1 MKNLKNIKFFIV
13 ILISLSIV
21 IFSVISAM
29 QYERNV
35 DYIKMRKN
43 LKIMENI
50 LNTILTEYDKEI
62 LPIRSTKTSGI
73 FVDGYGVVFI
83 TSPSLDAFPI
93 ATITKSLILG
103 ELTKQYQQYKREEPE
118 KERDKKREEV
128 LEELNNSI
136 IGFLTDYAGAIK
148 GLESDDRIT
157 VVCKIPSGYKEA
169 LEKSFGIED
178 SNIIVTVEKRWL
190 NDYKKDLLNFAE
202 LKDRIKNTSKPQYSL
217 KEMYK
222 RIDILES
229 IIQSEVENRYNRISR
244 NQIEG
249 IYINGLGTIF
259 SLNFDRPNLFS
270 NTGIVV
276 KEKYDDAVR
285 TYMEIEY
292 DKLREQIEES
302 KEQIE
307 KEMKQLEKSKEG
319 IEKAKEELDEAKEKI
334 KSEVKIFGTFPEAQS
349 FPTPKT
355 SGIPGAISI
364 IEKEKEEEKSVE
376 EKVKELTDLIA
387 EIFADFGSTLTEMK
401 ENERVEILITSSS
414 LATKE
419 RKAGNVQFTI
429 NKSDIDDY
437 DRDIIDLDTF
447 KNRINIKIY

>member
-1 MKNLKNIKFFIV
+1 MKILKNIKFFIV

-43 LKIMENI
+43 LRIMENI

-62 LPIRSTKTSGI
+62 LPIRSTNTSGI

-83 TSPSLDAFPI
+83 TSPSLDTYPYFAI
-93 ATITKSLILG
+93 YKSFNIDF
-103 ELTKQYQQYKREEPE
+103 TKQYQGEELE
-118 KERDKKREEV
+118 KERDKKKEEI
-128 LEELNNSI
+128 LEELTNSI

-157 VVCKIPSGYKEA
+157 VVCKVPSGYKET
-169 LEKSFGIED
+169 LEKNLGVED
-178 SNIIVTVEKRWL
+178 SNIIITVEKRWL
-190 NDYKKDLLNFAE
+190 NDYKRDLLNFAE
-202 LKDRIKNTSKPQYSL
+202 LKDRIKNTSKPQYAL

-222 RIDILES
+222 RIDILKS
-229 IIQSEVENRYNRISR
+229 IIESEIGNKYNRISR
-244 NQIEG
+244 NQTEG

-259 SLNFDRPNLFS
+259 TINLDRLDFS
-270 NTGIVV
+270 RVNVIINRKTG
-276 KEKYDDAVR
+276 DAVES
-285 TYMEIEY
+285 YIEIEY
-292 DKLREQIEES
+292 DKLREQ
-302 KEQIE
+302 
-307 KEMKQLEKSKEG
+307 LEKSREE
-319 IEKAKEELDEAKEKI
+319 IEKAKEKLEEVKEKI
-334 KSEVKIFGTFPEAQS
+334 KSEVKIFRAVPNAQGFS
-349 FPTPKT
+349 TINTPK
-355 SGIPGAISI
+355 I
-364 IEKEKEEEKSVE
+364 EEKSVE
-376 EKVKELTDLIA
+376 EKVKELTDLIS

-401 ENERVEILITSSS
+401 DNERVEILIISSS

-419 RKAGNVQFTI
+419 RKVGNVQFTI
-429 NKSDIDDY
+429 NKGDIDDY

>member
-1 MKNLKNIKFFIV
+1 MGKVN
-13 ILISLSIV
+13 
-21 IFSVISAM
+21 
-29 QYERNV
+29 Y
-35 DYIKMRKN
+35 
-43 LKIMENI
+43 
-50 LNTILTEYDKEI
+50 KEI

-83 TSPSLDAFPI
+83 TSPSLDVYPNFSI
-93 ATITKSLILG
+93 YKSYSDF
-103 ELTKQYQQYKREEPE
+103 TKQYQREELE
-118 KERDKKREEV
+118 KERDKKKEEV

-148 GLESDDRIT
+148 GLEPDDRIT
-157 VVCKIPSGYKEA
+157 VVCKIPSGYKET
-169 LEKSFGIED
+169 LEKNLGVDD
-178 SNIIVTVEKRWL
+178 SNIIITVEREWL
-190 NDYKKDLLNFAE
+190 NSYKKGLINLE
-202 LKDRIKNTSKPQYSL
+202 VLKNRIKNSSKEQYTE

-222 RIDILES
+222 RIDILKS

-259 SLNFDRPNLFS
+259 SLKFDRSDFFPVFNVE
-270 NTGIVV
+270 II
-276 KEKYDDAVR
+276 EKLNDGVG

-292 DKLREQIEES
+292 DKLREQ
-302 KEQIE
+302 
-307 KEMKQLEKSKEG
+307 LEKSREE
-319 IEKAKEELDEAKEKI
+319 IEKAKGKLKEAKEKI
-334 KSEVKIFGTFPEAQS
+334 KSEVKILRTVPNAQGFS
-349 FPTPKT
+349 TLNTPK
-355 SGIPGAISI
+355 I
-364 IEKEKEEEKSVE
+364 EEKSVE
-376 EKVKELTDLIA
+376 EKVKELTDLIS

-401 ENERVEILITSSS
+401 DNERVEILIISRA

-419 RKAGNVQFTI
+419 RKVGNVQFTI

>member
-1 MKNLKNIKFFIV
+1 MKIPRNIKFFII
-13 ILISLSIV
+13 ILVFLPII
-21 IFSVISAM
+21 IFSFISAM
-29 QYERNV
+29 QYEGSV
-35 DYIKMRKN
+35 DYARMRKN
-43 LKIMENI
+43 LRIMENI
-50 LNTILTEYDKEI
+50 LNTILTEYDNVI
-62 LPIRSTKTSGI
+62 LPIRSSRTSGI
-73 FVDGYGVVFI
+73 FIEGYGVVFI
-83 TSPSLDAFPI
+83 TSPSLDSNPMVFTTGDYNAFYRQ
-93 ATITKSLILG
+93 
-103 ELTKQYQQYKREEPE
+103 LTEQYTREEREVERE
-118 KERDKKREEV
+118 KRKEEI
-128 LEELNNSI
+128 LEELTDSV

-169 LEKSFGIED
+169 LEKNLGVDD
-178 SNIIVTVEKRWL
+178 SNIIITVEREWL
-190 NDYKKDLLNFAE
+190 NSYKKDLLNFAE

-307 KEMKQLEKSKEG
+307 KEMKQLEKSKEE

-376 EKVKELTDLIA
+376 EKVKELTDLIS